1 MQHKN
6 IFVFAVILLFSSIA
20 FADYLDAYAKAVVQ
34 TNSTI
39 YVKGYVKN
47 STGAGIQNVNVTA
60 ALSSFSNSSVS
71 VSNGYF
77 DINLTAP
84 LAPGEYNISVSTNT
98 SLSKTIHAYVSNTT
112 SGYINF
118 TGSKP
123 PFSAGIS
130 FMINATMWNA
140 AGGLIINYTPSVTIY
155 KANGPAVNW
164 TVFNTTPANNHAGY
178 IGYNISVPADAD
190 GSYSISL
197 DKGVITTIVLIQSTT
212 IMAVNT
218 QTGSNETKTNFYP
231 GANFTIAAKIRDTS
245 GNPIGYATNVTA
257 RVTKPDNSIDTV
269 ILNNDT
275 TQEGRYASSAYIT
288 SSSSAGQYIIDV
300 SAIVAG
306 KTIKG
311 SITAS
316 TQAMKARL
324 ERQAEFFKEW
334 GDSAAFT
341 AGGTV
346 GLNIIV
352 MNLSDD
358 LIIGGTLTGINSV
371 NCTSGGTNV
380 TGLYATNGSSLSIG
394 TVTYDA
400 GGNYMGTAVCRIT
413 FTAPAATGNYK
424 ITFTTSV
431 GNMNVSGAGY
441 LEVQK
446 YILKPNPVSSLGGA
460 FDFAVMLYPG
470 DNATFEVSAFDMN
483 SQAEVAGIN
492 ITNLTVTKITPLE
505 FVGGGSDI
513 LEGGLGRSDA
523 FNITN
528 YTAGSNIAN
537 PTITMQL
544 PVNRTGP
551 FQAEV
556 RAIIN
561 NGTTNETVTGRG
573 FYISKYVMGFLSS
586 FGGMMGGP
594 PGSGGEM
601 EGGPGGMEQGPSGGF
616 GGGSACS
623 GTENFR
629 GNVMELKTNS
639 APKDPVTFNNILQA
653 REEMTGKSVLPCL
666 SMTLNSSDSNGMV
679 QVPIMF
685 NTSVSGCSS
694 LTGFHFMLVNITYQ
708 GKADAVPAGFMCKR
722 LSFQPSITDNS
733 GNMAWKTAPSGTVNM
748 TISSIRRIND
758 STTIRG
764 GTVRIIR
771 AFNFNPGSGMK
782 MLAPNGTLTATLNN
796 GSANIVLVPTSF
808 SSSTW
813 PNGFISITVQVT
825 ANATYNG
832 ISDSSE
838 SGFQVTAFDANAIQ
852 LNGAY
857 NMWGQTL
864 NAGQNISIMIEASTN
879 VSRNNND
886 YTVALGANTTTG
898 FTAKV
903 GIPWEGKMKDVSIYR
918 ANLTSDGWNNT
929 GHSTWP
935 NFGKERW
942 LINITLPANLKK
954 GTNMIEIT
962 VNNSANEKAITDI
975 GFTAASYSI
984 KVGQE
989 EGLQM
994 ENGYYSLRWGSSAA
1008 SPAAILDGAG
1018 PNVQQIL
1025 NKGGVGTWN
1034 LTALNLSYN
1043 LYSKSNSVCLRRG
1056 LNMTRWNEGQN
1067 AIYRYDRNGVNT
1079 AEVLLLDNT
1088 SSGNYDTV
1096 IINNT
1101 ALAGS
1106 PLAILRAGQNYTSQL
1121 YLWLVDSC
1129 GYSKWINASAISSQ
1143 GWSWGGSWE
1152 KNSNFTMPYI
1162 VQKGGVAVN
1171 GATVSVNAVIKQMDS
1186 TGSGSGG
1193 FGFDKK
1199 LSSSEYTVGSVNT
1212 DANGIAFVPVS
1223 ISLSGSMMIFWKLV
1237 DGNVQDIASFQSK
1250 GPSSGGDSGTQVQI
1264 RSFDAYGQR
1273 VARVRGT
1280 HATASIV
1287 LYNYTSADGT
1297 IWNKALGAPGLGI
1310 YNGTYNESI
1319 SGQLLQDS
1327 PNDINKT
1334 YYFLLNSTANI
1345 DLIMADTDMDFSNA
1359 QNGNKTSSYTIDS
1372 NSFGI
1377 AETRVANTTTG
1388 NVTTLAIYRDSN
1400 AWYPITSASQNI
1412 SVTVCAQSFAKPAA
1426 PYPGARVYIYAE
1438 SWSMNSPM
1446 ATSTPLDWFDPING
1460 TRYSFG
1466 SNGGS
1471 YSLANATTGPKGC
1484 VALDVSHPTGWPAN
1498 SPVNVKAIVTYGVN
1512 TESTWVDNVWRPSQC
1527 SNMIDDDGDSKTDYR
1542 NWWGTPDDGCSSPQD
1557 DDESA

>member
-1 MQHKN
+1 MRHKQ
-6 IFVFAVILLFSSIA
+6 IFVFAIVLLFSSIA

-39 YVKGYVKN
+39 YVRGYVKN
-47 STGAGIQNVNVTA
+47 STGSGIANVNVTA
-60 ALSSFSNSSVS
+60 ALSSSSNNSVS
-71 VSNGYF
+71 ASNGYF

-84 LAPGEYNISVSTNT
+84 LLAGEYNISVSTNT
-98 SLSKTIHAYVSNTT
+98 SLSKIIHTYASNTT
-112 SGYINF
+112 SGSINF

-123 PFSAGIS
+123 PFSAGVS
-130 FMINATMWNA
+130 FLINVTLWNGTA
-140 AGGLIINYTPSVTIY
+140 GLIINYTPSITIY

-164 TVFNTTPANNHAGY
+164 TVFNTTPANSHAGY

-197 DKGVITTIVLIQSTT
+197 DKGVITTVVLIQSTT

-218 QTGSNETKTNFYP
+218 QTDSNETKTNFYP
-231 GANFTIAAKIRDTS
+231 GANFTIVAKIRDTS
-245 GNPIGYATNVTA
+245 GNPIGYAVNVTA
-257 RVTKPDNSIDTV
+257 RVTKPDKTVDTAT
-269 ILNNDT
+269 LSNDT
-275 TQEGRYASSAYIT
+275 TQEGRYASSAYVT

-324 ERQAEFFKEW
+324 EKQAEFFKEW

-346 GLNIIV
+346 GLNVIV

-358 LIIGGTLTGINSV
+358 SIIGGTLTGINSV
-371 NCTSGGTNV
+371 NCSSGGTNV
-380 TGLYATNGSSLSIG
+380 TGLYASNGSSLSIG

-400 GGNYMGTAVCRIT
+400 GGLYMGTAVCRIT
-413 FTAPAATGNYK
+413 FTAPSATGNYK
-424 ITFTTSV
+424 IAFSTSV
-431 GNMNVSGAGY
+431 GNMIVSGSGY

-492 ITNLTVTKITPLE
+492 ITNLTVTKIMALE
-505 FVGGGSDI
+505 FIGGGSDI

-537 PTITMQL
+537 PTITIQL

-573 FYISKYVMGFLSS
+573 FYISKYIMGFLSS

-594 PGSGGEM
+594 PGGGEGGG
-601 EGGPGGMEQGPSGGF
+601 GGPPGGGHEEGPAGGF
-616 GGGSACS
+616 GGGSACA

-629 GNVMELKTNS
+629 GNVMEIKTNS

-679 QVPIMF
+679 QVPILF

-708 GKADAVPAGFMCKR
+708 GKQDAVPAGFSCKR
-722 LSFQPSITDNS
+722 LSFQPSITDNT
-733 GNMAWKTAPSGTVNM
+733 GNMAWRIAPSGTVNM
-748 TISSIRRIND
+748 TISDIRRIND

-764 GTVRIIR
+764 GTVQIIR
-771 AFNFNPGSGMK
+771 VFNFNPGSGMK
-782 MLAPNGTLTATLNN
+782 MLAPNGTITAALNN
-796 GSANIVLVPTSF
+796 GSANIVLVPTNF
-808 SSSTW
+808 STPTW
-813 PNGFISITVQVT
+813 PNGFVSITVQVT
-825 ANATYNG
+825 ANATYNNAT
-832 ISDSSE
+832 DTSE
-838 SGFQVTAFDANAIQ
+838 SGFQVTPFDSYVTQ
-852 LNGAY
+852 LNGGY

-879 VSRNNND
+879 VSRENYD
-886 YTVALGANTTTG
+886 IGRANTTTG

-903 GIPWEGKMKDVSIYR
+903 GIPWEGKMKDVSVYN
-918 ANLTSDGWNNT
+918 ATLQVDGWNNT
-929 GHSTWP
+929 GHSSWP
-935 NFGKERW
+935 NYGRERW
-942 LINITLPANLKK
+942 LINLTLPANMKK
-954 GTNMIEIT
+954 GFNTIEIT
-962 VNNSANEKAITDI
+962 INNSNNEKATADI
-975 GFTAASYSI
+975 GFIAASYTI

-994 ENGYYSLRWGSSAA
+994 EDGYYSLRWGSSAA
-1008 SPAAILDGAG
+1008 SPGAILDGAG

-1034 LTALNLSYN
+1034 LTALNLTYN

-1056 LNMTRWNEGQN
+1056 LNMTRWNDNVQVPN
-1067 AIYRYDRNGVNT
+1067 HFYDRNGNNT
-1079 AEVLLLDNT
+1079 AEVLLLDNS
-1088 SSGNYDTV
+1088 SSGIYDTV

-1106 PLAILRAGQNYTSQL
+1106 PLAVLRTGQNYTSQL
-1121 YLWLVDSC
+1121 YLWKIDSC

-1171 GATVSVNAVIKQMDS
+1171 GATVSVNAIIKQMDS

-1193 FGFDKK
+1193 FGFDRK
-1199 LSSSEYTVGSVNT
+1199 LTSGEYTTGSVNT

-1223 ISLSGSMMIFWKLV
+1223 ISQSGSMMIFWKLI
-1237 DGNVQDIASFQSK
+1237 DGSVQDIASFQSK
-1250 GPSSGGDSGTQVQI
+1250 GMSSGGDSGTQVQI
-1264 RSFDAYGQR
+1264 RSFDAWGNK
-1273 VARVRGT
+1273 ASRVRGT
-1280 HATASIV
+1280 HATAV
-1287 LYNYTSADGT
+1287 VMLYNFTNPNSLV
-1297 IWNKALGAPGLGI
+1297 WNYNYSYGAPGAQV
-1310 YNGTYNESI
+1310 YNGTYNETV
-1319 SGQLLQDS
+1319 SGSLI
-1327 PNDINKT
+1327 NDNQNKS
-1334 YYFLLNSTANI
+1334 YYFLFNSTAI
-1345 DLIMADTDMDFSNA
+1345 VDLYAIGSSMDFSGV
-1359 QNGNKTSSYTIDS
+1359 QTGNKT
-1372 NSFGI
+1372 NSFSIESTSI
-1377 AETRVANTTTG
+1377 AIGEARHTGSGTTQ
-1388 NVTTLAIYRDSN
+1388 TTLALYVDGN
-1400 AWYPITSASQNI
+1400 PTWYPVTSATQNI
-1412 SVTVCAQSFAKPAA
+1412 SVIVCAQSFARPAV

-1446 ATSTPLDWFDPING
+1446 ATATPLDWFDPINN

-1484 VALDVSHPTGWPAN
+1484 AAFDVVHPTGWPAN
-1498 SPVNVKAIVTYGVN
+1498 NPVNVKAIVTYGGS
-1512 TESTWVDNVWRPSQC
+1512 TESTWVDNVWRASQC
-1527 SNMIDDDGDSKTDYR
+1527 SNMVDDDGDNKTDYK
-1542 NWWGTPDDGCSSPQD
+1542 NWWGAVDPECTSPTD

>member
-1 MQHKN
+1 MRHKQ
-6 IFVFAVILLFSSIA
+6 IFVFAIVLLFSSIA

-47 STGAGIQNVNVTA
+47 SIGAGIQNVNVTA
-60 ALSSFSNSSVS
+60 VLSGFSNNSVS
-71 VSNGYF
+71 ASNGYF
-77 DINLTAP
+77 DINLTSP
-84 LAPGEYNISVSTNT
+84 LASGEYNISVSTNT

-130 FMINATMWNA
+130 FLINATLWNA
-140 AGGLIINYTPSVTIY
+140 AGGLIINYTPSITIY

-164 TVFNTTPANNHAGY
+164 TVFNTTPANNHTGY

-190 GSYSISL
+190 GLYSISL

-218 QTGSNETKTNFYP
+218 QTDSNETKTNFYP
-231 GANFTIAAKIRDTS
+231 GANFTIVAKIRDTS
-245 GNPIGYATNVTA
+245 GNPIGYAVNVTA
-257 RVTKPDNSIDTV
+257 RVTKPDKTVDTAT
-269 ILNNDT
+269 LSNDT
-275 TQEGRYASSAYIT
+275 TQEGRYASSAYVT

-324 ERQAEFFKEW
+324 EKQAEFFKEW

-346 GLNIIV
+346 GLNVIV

-358 LIIGGTLTGINSV
+358 SIFTGSISGGAGVV
-371 NCTSGGTNV
+371 NCASGGTNV
-380 TGLYATNGSSLSIG
+380 TGLYASNGSSLSIG
-394 TVTYDA
+394 TVSYDA
-400 GGNYMGTAVCRIT
+400 GGMYMGTSVCRII
-413 FTAPAATGNYK
+413 FTAPSATGNYK
-424 ITFTTSV
+424 ITFSTSV

-483 SQAEVAGIN
+483 SQAEVAGVN
-492 ITNLTVTKITPLE
+492 ITSLTVTKITPLE
-505 FVGGGSDI
+505 SIGGSSDI

-523 FNITN
+523 FNTTN

-537 PTITMQL
+537 PTITIQL

-573 FYISKYVMGFLSS
+573 FYISKYIMGFLSS

-601 EGGPGGMEQGPSGGF
+601 EGGPGGGHEEGPSGGF

-685 NTSVSGCSS
+685 NTSISGCSS

-708 GKADAVPAGFMCKR
+708 GKADAVPAGFICKR

-733 GNMAWKTAPSGTVNM
+733 GNMAWKTAPAGIVNM

-764 GTVRIIR
+764 GTVQIIR
-771 AFNFNPGSGMK
+771 AFNFNPSSGMK
-782 MLAPNGTLTATLNN
+782 MLAPNGTITAALNN
-796 GSANIVLVPTSF
+796 GSANIVLVPTNF

-825 ANATYNG
+825 ANATYNS
-832 ISDSSE
+832 ITDSSE

-852 LNGAY
+852 LNGQY

-879 VSRNNND
+879 VSRSD
-886 YTVALGANTTTG
+886 YTLARANTTTG

-903 GIPWEGKMKDVSIYR
+903 GIPWEGKMKDVSVYN
-918 ANLTSDGWNNT
+918 ATLQSDGWDGPQN
-929 GHSTWP
+929 STWP
-935 NFGKERW
+935 YFGKERW
-942 LINITLPANLKK
+942 LINISLPSNLKK

-962 VNNSANEKAITDI
+962 VNNSNNEKAETEI

-989 EGLQM
+989 EGLNTQ
-994 ENGYYSLRWGSSAA
+994 YFLRPWD
-1008 SPAAILDGAG
+1008 SPADMTTLTNLGFNINDVKNVYNYNSSSGTICAG
-1018 PNVQQIL
+1018 
-1025 NKGGVGTWN
+1025 
-1034 LTALNLSYN
+1034 
-1043 LYSKSNSVCLRRG
+1043 RG
-1056 LNMTRWNEGQN
+1056 LNLTRWGQSS
-1067 AIYRYDRNGVNT
+1067 IPTRYGDNVT
-1079 AEVLLLDNT
+1079 FIVLD
-1088 SSGNYDTV
+1088 
-1096 IINNT
+1096 NNT
-1101 ALAGS
+1101 ANVYNTIVINRSAGPS
-1106 PLAILRAGQNYTSQL
+1106 SLTILRAGQNITAGFSPL
-1121 YLWLVDSC
+1121 YLWLIDSC

-1162 VQKGGVAVN
+1162 VQKGGAAVN
-1171 GATVSVNAVIKQMDS
+1171 GATVSVNAIIKQMDS

-1199 LSSSEYTVGSVNT
+1199 LSSSEYTAGSVNT

-1237 DGNVQDIASFQSK
+1237 DGSVQDIASFQSK

-1280 HATASIV
+1280 HATAAV
-1287 LYNYTSADGT
+1287 TLYNYTSPDGT
-1297 IWNKALGAPGLGI
+1297 VWGPTLGAPGLRI

-1319 SGQLLQDS
+1319 SGQLVQDS
-1327 PNDINKT
+1327 PNDINKS

-1400 AWYPITSASQNI
+1400 AWYPVTSASQNI
-1412 SVTVCAQSFAKPAA
+1412 SVVVCAQSFAKPAA
-1426 PYPGARVYIYAE
+1426 PYSNARVYIYAE
-1438 SWSMNSPM
+1438 SWSMGSPM

-1471 YSLANATTGPKGC
+1471 YSLANATAGPKGC

-1498 SPVNVKAIVTYGVN
+1498 SPVNVKAIVTYGGN

-1527 SNMIDDDGDSKTDYR
+1527 SNMIDDDGDGKTDYK